1 MTGIV
6 KRYNDRHGYGFIEGD
21 DGQTYFSHISEVKN
35 AEELQRGQ
43 LVSYEPKNDLK
54 GMAAIN
60 IEVRGE

>member
-21 DGQTYFSHISEVKN
+21 DGQTYFAHISEVKN
-35 AEELQRGQ
+35 AEELKCGQ
-43 LVSYEPKNDLK
+43 LVSYEPKSDLK

>member
-21 DGQTYFSHISEVKN
+21 DGRTYFAHISEVKN